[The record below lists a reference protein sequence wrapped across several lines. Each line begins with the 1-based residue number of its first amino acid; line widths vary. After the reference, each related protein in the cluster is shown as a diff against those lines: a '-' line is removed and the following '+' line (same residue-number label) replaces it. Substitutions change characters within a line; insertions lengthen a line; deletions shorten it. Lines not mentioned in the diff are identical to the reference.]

1 MKRLLILL
9 FASFCFSPTPGFAA
23 VPPELPPDVKT
34 LRVNGY
40 DMAYMERGSGPTLV
54 LVHGSLSDYRTWA
67 PLLTELSAENRVIAL
82 SLRHA
87 YPERWDGKGNDL
99 SLSGHAKDVSSF
111 IKALGVGPVHLLGH
125 SRGAGVAL
133 LAASMHPE
141 QVRSLILADVYPF
154 KTLLPNTA
162 PVKTEMEKRM
172 AVSLMVLAHY
182 EQHDTEGGLIT
193 YVNHI
198 AGPDAWDNT
207 GEAQRERLRSNL
219 WTQLSLLTDAETPL
233 KCAELSKISA
243 PVLIVTGDHSPQIYA
258 YSNDAAKACLQHADK
273 ATISDA
279 GHLMFQ
285 ANPTAFTT
293 EVQFFV
299 ADH

>member
-9 FASFCFSPTPGFAA
+9 LASLCFSSYLGFAA
-23 VPPELPPDVKT
+23 APSDLPPDVKT

-40 DMAYMERGSGPTLV
+40 DMAYIERGSGPTLV
-54 LVHGSLSDYRTWA
+54 LVHGTLSDYRTWT
-67 PLLTELSAENRVIAL
+67 PLLTELSAENRVVAL
-82 SLRHA
+82 SLRHH

-99 SLSGHAKDVSSF
+99 SLSVHATDLSAF
-111 IKALGVGPVHLLGH
+111 IEALGVGPVHLLGH

-141 QVRSLILADVYPF
+141 LVRSLILADVYPF
-154 KTLLPNTA
+154 KTLLPNTVA
-162 PVKTEMEKRM
+162 VRTEMEKRM

-182 EQHDTEGGLIT
+182 EQHDPEGGLIT

-198 AGPDAWDNT
+198 AGPKAWDNT

-219 WTQLSLLTDAETPL
+219 WTQLSLLADVETPL
-233 KCAELSKISA
+233 KCAEISKIAA
-243 PVLIVTGDHSPQIYA
+243 PVLLVTGDRSPPVYGYA
-258 YSNDAAKACLQHADK
+258 NDAVNACLQQAEK

-285 ANPTAFTT
+285 ANPSAFST

-299 ADH
+299 SDH